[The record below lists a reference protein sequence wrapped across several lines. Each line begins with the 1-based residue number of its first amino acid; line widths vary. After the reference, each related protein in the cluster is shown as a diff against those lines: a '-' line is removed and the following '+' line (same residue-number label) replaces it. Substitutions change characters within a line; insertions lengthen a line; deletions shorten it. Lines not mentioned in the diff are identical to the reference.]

1 LREKNMLMIN
11 ETHDINLTSWVSSA
25 NSDSDFPIQ
34 NLPFAIFKRKGQEE
48 ALRGGVAIGN
58 QVLDLAAVAKMNL
71 FNGSAQTALEAAS
84 QKTLNTLMNLGVEA
98 NSALRLALSK
108 ALRTDSPLQN
118 ILTPTLIAQD
128 EIEFGMPCQIG
139 DYTDFYTS
147 IYHATA
153 IGKLF
158 RPDNPLLP
166 NYKWIPIGY
175 HGRSSTIGIS
185 GQTFHR
191 PVGQTKAP
199 DATEPSFGP
208 CKRLDY
214 ELEMG
219 LFVGKST
226 QMGELINIEN
236 AEKHLF
242 GVCIFNDWSARD
254 IQAWEYQPLG
264 PFLAKSFASTIS
276 PWIVT
281 MEALAPYRTNFTRPE
296 TDPQPLPHL
305 SSEQNTQHGGL
316 DIDLSC
322 FIHTQ
327 AMRDNKQPITQL
339 SKSNFKYSYWTP
351 AQLITHHASNGCA
364 MRSGDLLGS
373 GTQSGPTYEEAGSLL
388 ELSKGGKSPI
398 DLPNGEKRTFLEDGD
413 SIIMRASCS
422 KDGAARIGFGEVVA
436 TVLPVNV

>member
-1 LREKNMLMIN
+1 MLMIN
-11 ETHDINLTSWVSSA
+11 ETHDVNLSSWVESA
-25 NSDSDFPIQ
+25 NNGSDFPIQ
-34 NLPFAIFKRKGQEE
+34 NLPFAIFKQKGQQQ
-48 ALRGGVAIGN
+48 AFRGGVAIGD
-58 QVLDLAAVAKMNL
+58 QVLDLQILANANIFSGAV
-71 FNGSAQTALEAAS
+71 QIALEAAS
-84 QKTLNTLMNLGVEA
+84 QTTLNALMDLGTET

-108 ALRTDSPLQN
+108 ALRSGSELQSAF
-118 ILTPTLIAQD
+118 TPALISQQD
-128 EIEFGMPCQIG
+128 VEYVMPCVIG

-147 IYHATA
+147 IHHATA

-175 HGRSSTIGIS
+175 HGRSSTIGVS
-185 GQTFHR
+185 GQEFHR

-226 QMGELINIEN
+226 ELGELIKIEN
-236 AEKHLF
+236 AEQHLF

-281 MEALAPYRTNFTRPE
+281 MEALAPYRSRFTRPE
-296 TDPQPLPHL
+296 SDPQPLPHL
-305 SSEQNTQHGGL
+305 SSEQNSQSGGL

-322 FIHTQ
+322 FIQTQ
-327 AMRDNKQPITQL
+327 TMRGNNNQTEQL
-339 SKSNFKYSYWTP
+339 SQSNFKYSYWTP

-373 GTQSGPTYEEAGSLL
+373 GTQSGPNFEEAGSLI
-388 ELSKGGKSPI
+388 ELTKGGKSAI
-398 DLPNGEKRTFLEDGD
+398 EFANGEKRVFLEDGD

-422 KDGAARIGFGEVVA
+422 KEGAVTIGFGEVA
-436 TVLPVNV
+436 STVLPAKI

>member
-1 LREKNMLMIN
+1 MIKLN
-11 ETHDINLTSWVSSA
+11 QTHDINLTSWVTSA
-25 NSDSDFPIQ
+25 NTNSDFPIQ
-34 NLPFAIFKRKGQEE
+34 NLPFAIFKRKDKNE
-48 ALRGGVAIGN
+48 AYRGGVAIGT
-58 QVLDLAAVAKMNL
+58 QVIDLAALAKLNL
-71 FNGSAQTALEAAS
+71 FTGTAQTALEAAS
-84 QKTLNTLMNLGVEA
+84 QSTLNALMDLGVEA
-98 NSALRLALSK
+98 NSALRLSLSK
-108 ALRTDSPLQN
+108 ALQNNSPLQGA
-118 ILTPTLIAQD
+118 LTTTLIPQT
-128 EIEFGMPCQIG
+128 EIEFGMPCLIG

-153 IGKLF
+153 VGSLF

-185 GQTFHR
+185 GQDFNR
-191 PVGQTKAP
+191 PIGQTKAP
-199 DATEPSFGP
+199 DAIEPCFGP

-226 QMGELINIEN
+226 QMGELIKIEN
-236 AEKHLF
+236 AEQHLF

-281 MEALAPYRTNFTRPE
+281 MEALAPYRSEFSRPK
-296 TDPQPLPHL
+296 TDPQPMPHL
-305 SSEQNTQHGGL
+305 SSKQNSCYGSL

-322 FIHTQ
+322 FIQTK
-327 AMRDNKQPITQL
+327 AMRDNQQTMAQL
-339 SKSNFKYSYWTP
+339 SQSNFKHSYWTP

-364 MRSGDLLGS
+364 MRAGDLLGS

-388 ELSKGGKSPI
+388 ELSKGGKTPI
-398 DLPNGEKRTFLEDGD
+398 ELPNGEKRTFLEDGD

-422 KDGAARIGFGEVVA
+422 KQGAAKIGFGEVVA
-436 TVLPVNV
+436 TILPAKV

>member
-1 LREKNMLMIN
+1 MLMIN
-11 ETHDINLTSWVSSA
+11 ETHDVNLTSWVTSA
-25 NSDSDFPIQ
+25 NTNSDFPIQ
-34 NLPFAIFKRKGQEE
+34 NLPFGLFKRKQKNE
-48 ALRGGVAIGN
+48 AFRAGVAIGDH
-58 QVLDLAAVAKMNL
+58 VLDLAAVANSNV
-71 FNGSAQTALEAAS
+71 FSGSVQTALQAAS
-84 QKTLNTLMNLGVEA
+84 QSTLNALMDLGA
-98 NSALRLALSK
+98 HTNSELRLALSQ
-108 ALRTDSPLQN
+108 ALRSNCALQSA
-118 ILTPTLIAQD
+118 LTPALISQQD
-128 EIEFGMPCQIG
+128 VELGMPCQIG

-185 GQTFHR
+185 GQQFHR

-199 DATEPSFGP
+199 DATKPSFGP

-236 AEKHLF
+236 AEQHLF

-281 MEALAPYRTNFTRPE
+281 MEALAPFRSHFTRPE
-296 TDPQPLPHL
+296 TDPQPLPYL
-305 SSEQNTQHGGL
+305 TSVQNSQYGGL

-322 FIHTQ
+322 FIQTP
-327 AMRDNKQPITQL
+327 AMRDGKQPMAQL

-373 GTQSGPTYEEAGSLL
+373 GTQSGPSFEEAGSLL
-388 ELSKGGKSPI
+388 ELSKGGQSPVT
-398 DLPNGEKRTFLEDGD
+398 LPNGEKRTFLEDGD

-422 KDGAARIGFGEVVA
+422 KQGAARIGFGEVVA
-436 TVLPVNV
+436 TVLPVNA

>member
-1 LREKNMLMIN
+1 MLSIN
-11 ETHDINLTSWVSSA
+11 ETHDVNLSSWVESA
-25 NSDSDFPIQ
+25 NNNSDFPIQ
-34 NLPFAIFKRKGQEE
+34 NLPFAVFKRKGSNQ
-48 ALRGGVAIGN
+48 AYRGCVAIGDK
-58 QVLDLAAVAKMNL
+58 VIDLAELAQLKL
-71 FNGSAQTALEAAS
+71 FSGLAQQALEAAS
-84 QKTLNTLMNLGVEA
+84 QSSLNALMNLGVEA

-108 ALRTDSPLQN
+108 ALRTGAAEQQAMSS
-118 ILTPTLIAQD
+118 TLVDQD
-128 EIEFGMPCQIG
+128 QIEFGMPCHIG

-153 IGKLF
+153 VGKLF

-185 GQTFHR
+185 GQSFPR

-199 DATEPSFGP
+199 DASEPSFGP

-219 LFVGKST
+219 IFVGKST
-226 QMGELINIEN
+226 EIGEVINIED
-236 AEKHLF
+236 AENHLF

-281 MEALAPYRTNFTRPE
+281 MEALAPYRSAFTRPE
-296 TDPQPLPHL
+296 SDPQPMPYLT
-305 SSEQNTQHGGL
+305 SEQNTQAGGL

-322 FIHTQ
+322 FIQTQ
-327 AMRDNKQPITQL
+327 KMKEQQQAEVQL
-339 SKSNFKYSYWTP
+339 SESNFKYSYWTP

-373 GTQSGPTYEEAGSLL
+373 GTQSGPAGEEAGSLL
-388 ELSKGGKSPI
+388 ELSNGGKRPI
-398 DLPNGEKRTFLEDGD
+398 SLPNGEQRTFLEDGD
-413 SIIMRASCS
+413 TIIMRASCS
-422 KDGAARIGFGEVVA
+422 KAGAAKIGFGEVVS
-436 TVLPVNV
+436 TVLPARV

>member
-1 LREKNMLMIN
+1 MLMIN

-34 NLPFAIFKRKGQEE
+34 NLSFAIFKRKGQKE

-71 FNGSAQTALEAAS
+71 FSGSAQTALEAAS
-84 QKTLNTLMNLGVEA
+84 QTTLNALMNLGVEA

-118 ILTPTLIAQD
+118 TLTLTLIAQD

-281 MEALAPYRTNFTRPE
+281 MEALAPYRSNFTRPE

-305 SSEQNTQHGGL
+305 SSEQNTQNGGL

-322 FIHTQ
+322 FIQTQ
-327 AMRDNKQPITQL
+327 AMLENKQQMAQL

-388 ELSKGGKSPI
+388 ELSKGGKTPI

-422 KDGAARIGFGEVVA
+422 KEGAVRIGFGEVVA
-436 TVLPVNV
+436 TVLPAKV

>member
-1 LREKNMLMIN
+1 MLMIN

-34 NLPFAIFKRKGQEE
+34 NLPFAIFKCKGQEE
-48 ALRGGVAIGN
+48 DLRGGVAIGN

-71 FNGSAQTALEAAS
+71 FSGSAQTALEAAS
-84 QKTLNTLMNLGVEA
+84 QTTLNALMNLGVEA

-118 ILTPTLIAQD
+118 TLTPTLIAQD
-128 EIEFGMPCQIG
+128 EIKFGMPCQIG

-281 MEALAPYRTNFTRPE
+281 MEALAPYRSNFTRPE

-305 SSEQNTQHGGL
+305 SSEQNTQNGGL

-322 FIHTQ
+322 FIQTQ
-327 AMRDNKQPITQL
+327 AMFENKQQMAQL

-388 ELSKGGKSPI
+388 ELSKGGKTPI
-398 DLPNGEKRTFLEDGD
+398 DLPNGERRTFLEDGD

-422 KDGAARIGFGEVVA
+422 KEGAVRIGFGEVVA
-436 TVLPVNV
+436 TVLPAKV

>member
-1 LREKNMLMIN
+1 MLMIN
-11 ETHDINLTSWVSSA
+11 ETHDISLTSWVSSA

-34 NLPFAIFKRKGQEE
+34 NLPFAIFKRKGQSE
-48 ALRGGVAIGN
+48 AFRGGVAIGD
-58 QVLDLAAVAKMNL
+58 QVLDLAAVADANI
-71 FNGSAQTALEAAS
+71 FSGSVQTALQAAS
-84 QKTLNTLMNLGVEA
+84 QSTLNTLMDLGA
-98 NSALRLALSK
+98 QTNSALRFALSK
-108 ALRTDSPLQN
+108 ALRIDSKLQTA
-118 ILTPTLIAQD
+118 LTPALSSQQ
-128 EIEFGMPCQIG
+128 EVEFGMPCHIG

-185 GQTFHR
+185 GQSFHR

-236 AEKHLF
+236 AEQHLF

-281 MEALAPYRTNFTRPE
+281 MEALAPYRSNFTRPE

-305 SSEQNTQHGGL
+305 SSEHNSQHGGL

-327 AMRDNKQPITQL
+327 AMRDNNLQMAQL

-422 KDGAARIGFGEVVA
+422 KQGAARIGFGEVVA
-436 TVLPVNV
+436 TILPVNL

>member
-1 LREKNMLMIN
+1 MLMIN

-34 NLPFAIFKRKGQEE
+34 NLPFAIFKRKGQKE

-58 QVLDLAAVAKMNL
+58 QVLDLAAVAKMHL
-71 FNGSAQTALEAAS
+71 FSGSAQTALEAAS
-84 QKTLNTLMNLGVEA
+84 QTTLNALMNLGVQA

-118 ILTPTLIAQD
+118 TLTLTLIAQD

-281 MEALAPYRTNFTRPE
+281 MEALAPYRSNFTRPE

-305 SSEQNTQHGGL
+305 SSEQNTQNGGL

-322 FIHTQ
+322 FIQTQ
-327 AMRDNKQPITQL
+327 AMLENKQQMAQL

-388 ELSKGGKSPI
+388 ELSKGGKTPI

-422 KDGAARIGFGEVVA
+422 KEGAVRIGFGEVVA
-436 TVLPVNV
+436 TVLPAKV